1 MTKRQTVMGAYLG
14 MDTTPQ
20 TPDRQPK
27 AVDEHAS
34 KTGLR
39 AVAVF
44 EAAKGLLVIVLAAAL
59 VVMRDRME
67 DLAEELLYHLHIG
80 FEHHWAQALL
90 HGASSLSD
98 MRIWSV
104 LAMALS
110 YAAVRFIE
118 SWGLWHRRVWAEW
131 FAMLSGALYLPLE
144 IAKVAEH
151 RRWETIAILIMNLAI
166 ILYMLEIRLRE
177 VRFAKKAA

>member
-1 MTKRQTVMGAYLG
+1 
-14 MDTTPQ
+14 
-20 TPDRQPK
+20 
-27 AVDEHAS
+27 
-34 KTGLR
+34 
-39 AVAVF
+39 
-44 EAAKGLLVIVLAAAL
+44 
-59 VVMRDRME
+59 
-67 DLAEELLYHLHIG
+67 
-80 FEHHWAQALL
+80 
-90 HGASSLSD
+90 